1 MVTADRSKG
10 LIMIAL
16 LVAARDILIAV
27 VLSWMGFGQSTA
39 DIEEPTD
46 AQKKPSLTLTISAH

>member
-1 MVTADRSKG
+1 
-10 LIMIAL
+10 MIAL

-27 VLSWMGFGQSTA
+27 VLSWMGFGQSAA

-46 AQKKPSLTLTISAH
+46 AQKKPSLTLTITAQ